1 MGNRLKDLLPI
12 NVGNFMY
19 LDPDGTIKLS
29 LVFDDYI
36 FDYLFMK
43 EDKILGK

>member
-1 MGNRLKDLLPI
+1 MGNRLKDLEPI

-19 LDPDGTIKLS
+19 LAPDGTITLS
-29 LVFDDYI
+29 LVFDAYI

-43 EDKILGK
+43 ENKILEN